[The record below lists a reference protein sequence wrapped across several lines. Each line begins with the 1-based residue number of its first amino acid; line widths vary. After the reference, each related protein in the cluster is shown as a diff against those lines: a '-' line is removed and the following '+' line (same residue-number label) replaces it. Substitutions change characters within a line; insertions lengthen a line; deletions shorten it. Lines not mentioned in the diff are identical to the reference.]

1 MLLLANLLAAEA
13 KDGEGV
19 WIRRDQPSEAAE
31 AGQREWLRVSGSDE
45 VMQAFKAELLAMQPD
60 AQVFTPVIVAPGTTR
75 IHQVNCALVRAGQR
89 FTHLQCPSCAGDLQ
103 SEFDRLVPDESKV
116 LHSQLTCPALKE
128 VAQGRLLILPGISSG
143 ICSGISSG
151 ILSGIS
157 SGILSGIS
165 SGILSDILSGISS
178 GILSGR

>member
-1 MLLLANLLAAEA
+1 MTFIHVVTGKSSGSRG

-143 ICSGISSG
+143 ICSGISFWHS
-151 ILSGIS
+151 IWHSIWHIIWQTFWHFIWHIFWHS
-157 SGILSGIS
+157 I
-165 SGILSDILSGISS
+165 
-178 GILSGR
+178 